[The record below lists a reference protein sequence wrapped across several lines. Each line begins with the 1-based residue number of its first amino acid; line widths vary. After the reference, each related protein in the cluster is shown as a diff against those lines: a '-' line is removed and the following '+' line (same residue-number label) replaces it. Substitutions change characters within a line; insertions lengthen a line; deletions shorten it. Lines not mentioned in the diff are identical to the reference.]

1 MRIPLLGVIL
11 VAMAWTTAAE
21 AAGNLATTK
30 DGQVLAPVAALAP
43 AAAAGTAPYGSTPDW
58 QADLRL
64 QVGSVALGDLNGD
77 GLVDL
82 AAGTYHSN
90 SFPPY
95 DDWHDYAW
103 FNIGGALASTP
114 SWQSQDQ
121 HHTGTML
128 VGDIDGDGYNDLV
141 AVRGGFSF
149 DPSVMYAGSA
159 DGPSVAPVWQSQVS
173 AWGVG
178 ATLVDI
184 DDDGDLD
191 LATANQGNSP
201 DDPYR
206 PMYLFRND
214 GGALGTTPDWQSAQ
228 ASIQNDVA
236 AGDLDGDAL
245 PELAAAKWV
254 DFESAAYL
262 NVAGTPATAPFWT
275 AGSTDGDRGVAIAD
289 FDGDGR
295 NDILLGQGVLTL
307 YRNDGAGGFDPVWQ
321 AANTESD
328 HQGLAVADVDANGWP
343 DIAEIDF
350 ARGKVSLYLN
360 DAGSLDPVPA
370 WQYDGDGAGNAVA
383 FGDVDGNGL
392 PDIAVGFSGQ
402 PSVVL
407 FLNTGT
413 LPGDDTIFADGFEA
427 VGGIAQREAR

>member
-1 MRIPLLGVIL
+1 MPCKPIPL
-11 VAMAWTTAAE
+11 
-21 AAGNLATTK
+21 
-30 DGQVLAPVAALAP
+30 VAALLC
-43 AAAAGTAPYGSTPDW
+43 AAASPAVLAAAPFATTADGRSPPLVATHAPSGTAGDAAPYGTSPDW
-58 QADLRL
+58 QADIRL

-103 FNIGGALASTP
+103 FNTGGVLASTP

-128 VGDIDGDGYNDLV
+128 VGDIDRDGYNDLV

-149 DPSVMYAGSA
+149 DPSVVYAGSA

-184 DDDGDLD
+184 DGDGDLD
-191 LATANQGNSP
+191 LATANQGNSQE
-201 DDPYR
+201 DPYR

-214 GGALGTTPDWQSAQ
+214 GGMLGTTPDWQSAL

-262 NVAGTPATAPFWT
+262 NVAGTPATSPFWT

-307 YRNDGAGGFDPVWQ
+307 YRNDGAGGFEPVWQ
-321 AANTESD
+321 AANADSD
-328 HQGLAVADVDANGWP
+328 HQGLALADVNGDGWT
-343 DIAEIDF
+343 DIAEVDF
-350 ARGKVSLYLN
+350 SRGKASLYLN
-360 DAGSLDPVPA
+360 HAGSLDPVPA
-370 WQYDGDGAGNAVA
+370 WQYDGEGVGNSVA

-392 PDIAVGFSGQ
+392 PDLAIGFSGQ
-402 PSVVL
+402 PSVML

-413 LPGDDTIFADGFEA
+413 LPADDTIFADGFE
-427 VGGIAQREAR
+427 